1 MAGNGVDVFAV
12 DNAFSPGGGGGG
24 FSANYGEGLF
34 ADGLD
39 GNATIVGTTT
49 LTKEMHYNSL
59 TIGATGILK
68 PAGYRIFVKGTLTID
83 AGGTINDDGNNGSGV
98 TGGAT
103 LVSRQT
109 LGAAAGAGG
118 NGASGG
124 NGSVGGGPGGNSS
137 LSDAGLAPIGGKG
150 GDGGPNGG
158 GNPGA
163 AAQPIQGQRWHSTT
177 WQQQGRFSN
186 GTATAAFNGGSGGGG
201 GASSAA
207 TCTGGGGGGGAGS
220 VWIAAKNVINNGRI
234 SANAGNGADG
244 FGGAGNAGGGGGGG
258 GGNVCVGTLSY
269 TGSGLLQALGGAG
282 GAPLA
287 AGVVGTAGRAGSTLL
302 VVLS

>member
-1 MAGNGVDVFAV
+1 MPGTSIGQNVFPEV
-12 DNAFSPGGGGGG
+12 GGGGG
-24 FSANYGEGLF
+24 FSTGYGGGLF
-34 ADGLD
+34 GDGIEGDAVL
-39 GNATIVGTTT
+39 AVLTT
-49 LTKEMHYNSL
+49 LTKETYYNNL
-59 TIGATGILK
+59 TITSAGTLK

-83 AGGTINDDGNNGSGV
+83 AGGTINDDGNNGVGI

-118 NGASGG
+118 NGSSGG
-124 NGSVGGGPGGNSS
+124 NGSVGGGTGGNSS
-137 LSDAGLAPIGGKG
+137 LNDAGLAPIGGAG
-150 GDGGPNGG
+150 GAGGANGG
-158 GNPGA
+158 GNPGT
-163 AAQPIQGQRWHSTT
+163 AAQPIQGQRWHGTA

-201 GASSAA
+201 GASSAG

-220 VWIAAKNVINNGRI
+220 VWIAAKAVINNGRI
-234 SANAGNGADG
+234 SANSGNGADG

-269 TGSGLLQALGGAG
+269 SGGGLLQALGGAG

-287 AGVVGTAGRAGSTLL
+287 AGVAGSAGRAGSTLL
-302 VVLS
+302 VLLS